1 MVFFLNKIDLIGGFM
16 KKSKLALSLSI
27 LCSLYF
33 LFSVLSVLY
42 SFKLMSETTGNG
54 QSLAPIAMGLAFVVF
69 LPHAI
74 LMVLSVI
81 FSWVGF
87 GTNKTGFIL
96 TQAILTTIGILFWLP
111 TWYLTLPI
119 AIFSYV
125 TYGFM
130 IKAKKS
136 FELNKTETIV
146 VSS

>member
-1 MVFFLNKIDLIGGFM
+1 MVFFLNTIKLIGGFM

-33 LFSVLSVLY
+33 FIGLLVVLF
-42 SFKLMSETTGNG
+42 SFKLMSETTGSG
-54 QSLAPIAMGLAFVVF
+54 QSVAPFAIGLIFIMI

-136 FELNKTETIV
+136 FELNKTETMV

>member
-1 MVFFLNKIDLIGGFM
+1 MVFFLNTIDLIGGFM

-33 LFSVLSVLY
+33 LIGLLVVLF
-42 SFKLMSETTGNG
+42 SFKLMSETTGSG
-54 QSLAPIAMGLAFVVF
+54 QSVAPIAIGLIFIMI

-130 IKAKKS
+130 IQAKKR
-136 FELNKTETIV
+136 FELNKTETMV
-146 VSS
+146 VST

>member
-33 LFSVLSVLY
+33 LFSLLSVLY
-42 SFKLMSETTGNG
+42 SFKLMSETTGSG

-74 LMVLSVI
+74 LMILSLI

-96 TQAILTTIGILFWLP
+96 TQAILTTIGILLWLP
-111 TWYLTLPI
+111 TWYLTLPM
-119 AIFSYV
+119 AIFAYV

-130 IKAKKS
+130 IKAKKR
-136 FELNKTETIV
+136 FELNKAETMIA
-146 VSS
+146 SS